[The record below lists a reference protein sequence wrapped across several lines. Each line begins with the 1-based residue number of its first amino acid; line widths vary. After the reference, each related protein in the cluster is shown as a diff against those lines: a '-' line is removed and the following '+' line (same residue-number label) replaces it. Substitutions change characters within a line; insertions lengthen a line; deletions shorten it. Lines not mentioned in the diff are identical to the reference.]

1 MRSRPLVP
9 ASTPLSRLG
18 PSPAPR
24 PRDLLLALPRRAGR
38 PRASSCAQAGH
49 SVLSGS
55 RRLRS
60 RPNPRAPAL
69 FGRCSLAVAPAGP
82 STVSERPLCTAASIA
97 RRGLLRLQSPRHSR
111 RREQMRQS
119 CSGSNPRALC
129 APAPSLLTCMSSRA
143 CGGAGEAGKAGEA
156 ILGMGRPTAGRW
168 WAGAGLLPGEELRG
182 PQRPT

>member
-9 ASTPLSRLG
+9 ALTPLSRLG
-18 PSPAPR
+18 PSPAP
-24 PRDLLLALPRRAGR
+24 PSRDHLQALPPRAGR

-49 SVLSGS
+49 SVLPGS
-55 RRLRS
+55 HRLRS

-69 FGRCSLAVAPAGP
+69 FCRCSLAVAPAGT

-97 RRGLLRLQSPRHSR
+97 RGGLPRLPSPRYSR
-111 RREQMRQS
+111 EREANAAEL
-119 CSGSNPRALC
+119 CSITPFLH
-129 APAPSLLTCMSSRA
+129 TCMSSRA
-143 CGGAGEAGKAGEA
+143 CGEACEAGDAASA

-182 PQRPT
+182 QQRPT